1 MMKLFSKVSFETLT
15 ELPEEP
21 IVVEWIDGGFR
32 VVK

>member
-21 IVVEWIDGGFR
+21 IVVEWTSSGYK
-32 VVK
+32 VV